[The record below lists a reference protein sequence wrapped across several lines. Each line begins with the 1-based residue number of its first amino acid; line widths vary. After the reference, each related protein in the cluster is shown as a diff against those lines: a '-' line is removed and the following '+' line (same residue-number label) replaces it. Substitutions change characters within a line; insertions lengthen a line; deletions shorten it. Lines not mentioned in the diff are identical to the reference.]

1 MRLLQGI
8 VLVLLLTGIQACKE
22 RSAINSLS
30 SLVFVPVA
38 SPSNA
43 GGQSQLHVSPDDH
56 LYLSWIEY
64 ISDTTVE
71 LRYARWDTT
80 QWDYIRTIAQ
90 GGSNWFV
97 NWADMPSIAQFYPDR
112 NRLVAHWL
120 QYSGPGTYDYD
131 VMLSS
136 SSNAGLNWSAGSRLH
151 RDTTQ
156 SEHGFVSMVALDGDQ
171 ICAIWLDGRE
181 TQSGTDHTD
190 HHHTG
195 TMSLRSSFISD
206 TGATSREYLLDDRV
220 CDCCQTD
227 AVYSD
232 GQILVVYRDRSET
245 EIRDISMVRHN
256 GNQWE
261 KPVQIGQ
268 DDWRIGGCPVNGP
281 AIASGYGRV
290 AVVWYTEADE
300 QPKVQLVFSE
310 DMGSTFG
317 DPLIVDDEHP
327 LGRVDIV
334 FYDAENVLITWM
346 KPRGEQACIMAKL
359 ISIDGNASEE
369 FCLIENSASRQSGF
383 PRLARSAGQL
393 FISFTE
399 VLESKTT
406 RVQTG
411 IIDVRPQG

>member
-8 VLVLLLTGIQACKE
+8 VLVLLLPGIQACKE
-22 RSAINSLS
+22 KSPSNAPS
-30 SLVFVPVA
+30 SIVFVPVA

-80 QWDYIRTIAQ
+80 QWDYIRTIDR
-90 GGSNWFV
+90 GGSDWFV

-120 QYSGPGTYDYD
+120 QYSGPGSYDYD
-131 VMLSS
+131 VMVSS
-136 SSNAGLNWSAGSRLH
+136 SSNAGLNWSSGSRLH

-156 SEHGFVSMVALDGDQ
+156 SEHGFVSMMALDDNQ
-171 ICAIWLDGRE
+171 ICAVWLDGRE
-181 TQSGTDHTD
+181 SQSGTDHTD
-190 HHHTG
+190 HQHTG
-195 TMSLRSSFISD
+195 AMSLRSTFISD
-206 TGATSREYLLDDRV
+206 TGFTSREYLLDNRV

-227 AVYSD
+227 AVYAE

-268 DDWRIGGCPVNGP
+268 DAWRIGGCPVNGP
-281 AIASGYGRV
+281 AIASGYGKV
-290 AVVWYTEADE
+290 AVAWYTEANE
-300 QPKVQLVFSE
+300 HPKVQLVFSE
-310 DMGSTFG
+310 DMGATFSA
-317 DPLIVDDEHP
+317 PLIVDDEHP
-327 LGRVDIV
+327 LGRVDIA

-346 KPRGEQACIMAKL
+346 KPKGEQACIMAKM

-369 FCLIENSASRQSGF
+369 FCLVENSASRQSGF

-399 VLESKTT
+399 VLESQTT

-411 IIDVRPQG
+411 IIDVSP